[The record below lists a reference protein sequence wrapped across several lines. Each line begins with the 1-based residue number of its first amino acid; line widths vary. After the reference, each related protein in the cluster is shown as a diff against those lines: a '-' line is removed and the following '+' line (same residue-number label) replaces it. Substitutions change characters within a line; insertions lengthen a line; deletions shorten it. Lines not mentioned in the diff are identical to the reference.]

1 MHLSRPLIRAA
12 ALSLA
17 RRGCPPLVASAA
29 PRRAFAASADRAHA
43 VAEKVLLAHRAALEQ
58 QIKQLE
64 SNLDPADEAGR
75 RTLAKKRIE
84 LGYSD
89 PSNHVAFA
97 EGKADVEKEV
107 FSSMHNQRWRSFL
120 VPRLLKQ
127 EIAHGIVG
135 DLLPAAVR
143 PSVNL
148 ELNFENTNWLCTY
161 GQPVP
166 PIWTLYSPRL
176 TLTTGDSRT
185 RYFTLAL
192 VDVDRPDPDTRSYEE
207 WCHWLVTDVAVTD
220 RLVIPGGSSPLLQ
233 RQQQA
238 EDAEAFAKAT
248 TGATFVPN
256 APAQQPE
263 IPGKVLFPY
272 VPAHPPASN
281 PRKLHRYAMLV
292 MEQSGPGAVKVDL
305 EALKKSAR
313 ELDASVKE
321 RNEKEGTPMWK
332 TGVMGEGEEKLMVR
346 GRGLVLPVTKFM
358 QTHNLQLK
366 GHGFFTSTWDI
377 HTPAIFTQLG
387 IHEPVYG
394 SLAGQTARQT
404 VKAIT
409 TATSLAATLPGPLA
423 TLSAEARN
431 SLNYARPPRPAPA
444 RLLTKRGMEVAN
456 SRGRDAEALL
466 KRQSKKKSGVDPS
479 LAESSS
485 SRSNSG
491 SIVAADGSFT
501 AKTPRV
507 SVLAAA
513 ALVRNK
519 EGDVANGMKG
529 AYVRA
534 EKERRYRYANV

>member
-1 MHLSRPLIRAA
+1 MYSIQRPLIRAA
-12 ALSLA
+12 GLSLA
-17 RRGCPPLVASAA
+17 RRGCATPQLAT
-29 PRRAFAASADRAHA
+29 PRRGFAAAVDRAHA
-43 VAEKVLLAHRAALEQ
+43 VAEKVLLGHRAALEQ

-64 SNLDPADEAGR
+64 ANLDPTDDAAR
-75 RTLAKKRIE
+75 RTLVKKRIE

-89 PSNHVAFA
+89 PSNHIAFA
-97 EGKADVEKEV
+97 EGKADVEQEV
-107 FSSMHNQRWRSFL
+107 FASMHNERWRSFL

-143 PSVNL
+143 PTVNL
-148 ELNFENTNWLCTY
+148 ELNFQNTNWLCTY

-166 PIWTLYSPRL
+166 PIWTLYSPQI
-176 TLTTGDSRT
+176 TLTTGDPQT

-233 RQQQA
+233 PPA
-238 EDAEAFAKAT
+238 DGTAAAAEAFAKAT
-248 TGATFVPN
+248 TGASFVPS

-263 IPGKVLFPY
+263 IPGTVLFPY

-292 MEQSGPGAVKVDL
+292 LEQSGPGAVKVDMD
-305 EALKKSAR
+305 ALRESAR
-313 ELDASVKE
+313 EMDASVQKRVE
-321 RNEKEGTPMWK
+321 GDGTPMWK
-332 TGVMGEGEEKLMVR
+332 TGVMGEGEKRLMVR
-346 GRGLVLPVTKFM
+346 ERGLVLPITKFA

-387 IHEPVYG
+387 IHEPVYA

-409 TATSLAATLPGPLA
+409 TATSLAASLPGPLA

-431 SLNYARPPRPAPA
+431 SLNYARPQRVAPA
-444 RLLTKRGMEVAN
+444 RLVTRRGMEVAA
-456 SRGRDAEALL
+456 SRERDAEALL
-466 KRQSKKKSGVDPS
+466 KRQSKKKKGG
-479 LAESSS
+479 EEE
-485 SRSNSG
+485 
-491 SIVAADGSFT
+491 VAAQQEDASSGAFT

-519 EGDVANGMKG
+519 EGDVAKGMKG

-534 EKERRYRYANV
+534 EKERRYRYQNI

>member
-1 MHLSRPLIRAA
+1 MYLSRPLIRSA

-17 RRGCPPLVASAA
+17 RRRGATLLASAA
-29 PRRAFAASADRAHA
+29 PSRAFAAAADRAHA

-64 SNLDPADEAGR
+64 PDLDPADDAAR
-75 RTLAKKRIE
+75 RALAKKRIE
-84 LGYSD
+84 LEYSD

-97 EGKADVEKEV
+97 EGKGAHSLHAADVEKEV
-107 FSSMHNQRWRSFL
+107 FSSMHNERWRSFL

-127 EIAHGIVG
+127 EVAHGIVG

-143 PSVNL
+143 PTVNL

-166 PIWTLYSPRL
+166 PIWTLYSPKL

-220 RLVIPGGSSPLLQ
+220 RLVVPGGSSPLL
-233 RQQQA
+233 RLQA
-238 EDAEAFAKAT
+238 DAEAFAKAT
-248 TGATFVPN
+248 TGASFVPT

-292 MEQSGPGAVKVDL
+292 MEQSGPGAVKVDMQ
-305 EALKKSAR
+305 ALKKSA
-313 ELDASVKE
+313 EEMAASVKE
-321 RNEKEGTPMWK
+321 RNEKDGTPMWK
-332 TGVMGEGEEKLMVR
+332 TGIIGEGEEKLMVR
-346 GRGLVLPVTKFM
+346 ERGLVLPIAKFM
-358 QTHNLQLK
+358 QTHDLQLK

-444 RLLTKRGMEVAN
+444 RLVTRRGMEVAN
-456 SRGRDAEALL
+456 SRSRDAEALL
-466 KRQSKKKSGVDPS
+466 KRQSKKKTSGVDPS
-479 LAESSS
+479 LAEGG
-485 SRSNSG
+485 G
-491 SIVAADGSFT
+491 SIADGLYT
-501 AKTPRV
+501 AKTPRL